1 MELKRYSRERA
12 VIIAF
17 GIMLLLSITAFA
29 QETRSEIS
37 VQGTGFFTKDSNNNG
52 VQNHNT
58 ESGGVLVGYRYN
70 INRWLSAEANYG
82 WTRNSQQYFGSFGPA
97 AVRANVHQVT
107 GAGIVSLPTIARLRP
122 YVMAGGGALVFD
134 PTDAASNF
142 LDATQQTR
150 GAFLYG
156 GGVDY
161 NLTRHLGLRAEYRG
175 FVYKQPN
182 FNLRGLDSDAWT
194 HTAQP
199 SAGVV
204 LKF

>member
-1 MELKRYSRERA
+1 VKRYSRKRG
-12 VIIAF
+12 IAITL

-29 QETRSEIS
+29 QEVRSEIS
-37 VQGTGFFTKDSNNNG
+37 VQGTGFFTKDTNNNG
-52 VQNHNT
+52 VQNQT
-58 ESGGVLVGYRYN
+58 TQSAGVLFGYRYN

-82 WTRNSQQYFGSFGPA
+82 WTRNSQQYFGSFGTT
-97 AVRANVHQVT
+97 AVRANVHQIT
-107 GAGIVSLPTIARLRP
+107 GAGIIKLPTIARFQP
-122 YVMAGGGALVFD
+122 YVMAGGGALIFD

-142 LDATQQTR
+142 QDATQQTR

-175 FVYKQPN
+175 FVYKQPC
-182 FNLRGLDSDAWT
+182 FNLTGLDSNTWT

-199 SAGVV
+199 SAGFVF
-204 LKF
+204 KF